1 MVGTFVSTIIL
12 SLHVLPAAF
21 FDRWSGAGGA
31 NRGGAKLSPPAS
43 CLLEGRG
50 RFTCPCRPAET
61 VRGRGRLKNGAATG
75 PPSLFFIEAK
85 GNRRRCPPGQ
95 CGGMEQERSD
105 HPSADF
111 VCDGAP
117 HITFSDARFHTQPAP
132 QNMYADRAAA
142 PGAGGSGP
150 ERDLR
155 NVKRQRKIP
164 ETRRFRG
171 FWQRVKDSNPHRR
184 SQSPACY
191 HYTNPLF
198 LCAAPR
204 ATNRYYYTKSGRF
217 VNPFFQKNR
226 KI

>member
-1 MVGTFVSTIIL
+1 MGQNSA
-12 SLHVLPAAF
+12 H
-21 FDRWSGAGGA
+21 R
-31 NRGGAKLSPPAS
+31 
-43 CLLEGRG
+43 
-50 RFTCPCRPAET
+50 RPACW
-61 VRGRGRLKNGAATG
+61 RGAEDSLARADPPKQCGEEDDSKTG
-75 PPSLFFIEAK
+75 PPSFFFIEAK

-95 CGGMEQERSD
+95 CGGMEQERSAR
-105 HPSADF
+105 PSADF

-150 ERDLR
+150 ERDLQ

-164 ETRRFRG
+164 RTRRFRG

-198 LCAAPR
+198 LCAVSR

>member
-1 MVGTFVSTIIL
+1 MGQNSA
-12 SLHVLPAAF
+12 H
-21 FDRWSGAGGA
+21 R
-31 NRGGAKLSPPAS
+31 
-43 CLLEGRG
+43 
-50 RFTCPCRPAET
+50 RPACW
-61 VRGRGRLKNGAATG
+61 RGAEDSLARADPPKQCGEEDGSKTG
-75 PPSLFFIEAK
+75 PPSFFFIEAK

-164 ETRRFRG
+164 GTRRFRG

-191 HYTNPLF
+191 LYTNPLN
-198 LCAAPR
+198 AR
-204 ATNRYYYTKSGRF
+204 AIISKCTAF
-217 VNPFFQKNR
+217 VNNFFN
-226 KI
+226 ICENW

>member
-1 MVGTFVSTIIL
+1 MGQNSA
-12 SLHVLPAAF
+12 H
-21 FDRWSGAGGA
+21 R
-31 NRGGAKLSPPAS
+31 
-43 CLLEGRG
+43 
-50 RFTCPCRPAET
+50 RPACW
-61 VRGRGRLKNGAATG
+61 RGAEDSLARADPPKQCGEEDGSKTG
-75 PPSLFFIEAK
+75 PPSFFFIEAK

-117 HITFSDARFHTQPAP
+117 RITFSDARFHTQPAP

-164 ETRRFRG
+164 GTRRFRG
-171 FWQRVKDSNPHRR
+171 FWQRVKDSNPHKR
-184 SQSPACY
+184 SQSPVCY
-191 HYTNPLF
+191 HYTNPLCSF
-198 LCAAPR
+198 DEQVLLYQRISICQELFDKFPKIFDRDAGSLSRFR
-204 ATNRYYYTKSGRF
+204 ACCRARRRSPLQRSRF
-217 VNPFFQKNR
+217 R
-226 KI
+226 E